1 RVARVVLLFRFVFV
15 EAAKH
20 QTSLYRHHCVVMISM
35 MLRLMFP
42 PWRGVT
48 DWYSEPR
55 VDISSHLLSCTY
67 VIEVVDGLLELESSR
82 FTIGLVPLVM
92 RGLNS
97 HIRELIV
104 KYKAEKVCHD
114 EMVKMPLV
122 DLKVLEDGSFKI
134 CMDYRELSK
143 IDLYLGCHQI
153 RVHED
158 KIPNIAFRMRYGH
171 FELMVMP
178 FGLTNVP
185 TVFIE
190 GARVAFEDEF
200 RAAEERKVSCE
211 AQQCRSE
218 VKRKLFRSYRNNM
231 GNEPILALPE
241 GSDNFVVMRGAR
253 CLRFVGKRTNVNARS
268 CRSTKVDES
277 KLCDIPADGSFKIC
291 MDYRELSKI
300 DLYLGCHQMRVHED
314 EIPKIAFRMRYG
326 HFKLTVMP
334 FGLTNAL
341 AVFMELMSRV
351 VVEEQEVSCEAQQ
364 CRSGVKRKLF
374 RSCRNNMG
382 NEPILAL
389 PKGSDNFVVMRGARN
404 VAWLEPTSEEKG
416 RWWFI
421 LLNRIWILMVGDV
434 RTLIIE
440 KAHATKY
447 LVRPG
452 VSLRKPKIVKRV
464 KLIVEMKLLE
474 FSVGDHVMMKVSP
487 WKGVVRFGKKCE
499 LAPSRKSKHKPRR
512 RNQGTVGKKNKNWV
526 EEVSRVLWAHHTM
539 IKSSNGKTPFSLTY
553 GAEAVI
559 PAEIGMPTL
568 RTTEVDMVKNNEA
581 LGIIL
586 DLLEEKR
593 ENAATQEA
601 RNKAKMERY
610 YNARVRSTSFRP
622 GDFVY

>member
-241 GSDNFVVMRGAR
+241 GSDNFVVMRGASTIQNLEDMLSACVLDFGGSWDVYLSLVEFLYNNSYHSSVR
-253 CLRFVGKRTNVNARS
+253 YDPFEALYGRK
-268 CRSTKVDES
+268 CRSPIMRAEVGEGKEERSQDE
-277 KLCDIPADGSFKIC
+277 F
-291 MDYRELSKI
+291 
-300 DLYLGCHQMRVHED
+300 
-314 EIPKIAFRMRYG
+314 EIHVGR
-326 HFKLTVMP
+326 FKLT
-334 FGLTNAL
+334 L
-341 AVFMELMSRV
+341 ARR
-351 VVEEQEVSCEAQQ
+351 C
-364 CRSGVKRKLF
+364 
-374 RSCRNNMG
+374 
-382 NEPILAL
+382 
-389 PKGSDNFVVMRGARN
+389 
-404 VAWLEPTSEEKG
+404 
-416 RWWFI
+416 
-421 LLNRIWILMVGDV
+421 DV
-434 RTLIIE
+434 RTLIMG
-440 KAHATKY
+440 KTHATKY
-447 LVRPG
+447 YVRPG
-452 VSLRKPKIVKRV
+452 L
-464 KLIVEMKLLE
+464 
-474 FSVGDHVMMKVSP
+474 
-487 WKGVVRFGKKCE
+487 
-499 LAPSRKSKHKPRR
+499 SK
-512 RNQGTVGKKNKNWV
+512 
-526 EEVSRVLWAHHTM
+526 M
-539 IKSSNGKTPFSLTY
+539 
-553 GAEAVI
+553 
-559 PAEIGMPTL
+559 
-568 RTTEVDMVKNNEA
+568 
-581 LGIIL
+581 
-586 DLLEEKR
+586 
-593 ENAATQEA
+593 
-601 RNKAKMERY
+601 
-610 YNARVRSTSFRP
+610 
-622 GDFVY
+622 